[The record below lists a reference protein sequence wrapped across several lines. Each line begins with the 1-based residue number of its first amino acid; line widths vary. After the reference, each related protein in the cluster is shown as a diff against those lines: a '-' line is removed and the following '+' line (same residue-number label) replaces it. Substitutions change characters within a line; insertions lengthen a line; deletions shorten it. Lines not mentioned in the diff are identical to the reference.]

1 MAHWHCCGVCNECRR
16 TTVHICSCRLCS
28 CCGGDPQPRFN
39 RLALLLNAVAAA
51 VHRCSPTQAAGY
63 DGTVSGRTGEPGL
76 RPVVHMHAR
85 AISLASLSAL
95 VISYCLAATTVRPSS
110 GREAARWGADQCTR
124 RCVQRKMRVTV
135 NITNVLLVAAL
146 LITLA
151 FSGVH
156 LHNKYRSAGDDKL
169 QAAFVLLVGP
179 THEGENRTR
188 GLEVALHCLWFNYLQ
203 EHPRPVYLFI
213 GDDIP
218 ADQYTPEIVRAI
230 TPPGMHAEAIHVP
243 GFLDPPDNMRT
254 VVLHSIMA
262 GGKYPGQRAFQST
275 GIVHLPTTV
284 MSRRQI

>member
-1 MAHWHCCGVCNECRR
+1 MVSPLPRARAALYKPLAMKAQTED
-16 TTVHICSCRLCS
+16 S
-28 CCGGDPQPRFN
+28 QPSQ
-39 RLALLLNAVAAA
+39 
-51 VHRCSPTQAAGY
+51 HTH
-63 DGTVSGRTGEPGL
+63 GRTSGQIGL
-76 RPVVHMHAR
+76 HY
-85 AISLASLSAL
+85 LSFITAWQQPP
-95 VISYCLAATTVRPSS
+95 IKPCSRQ
-110 GREAARWGADQCTR
+110 EAARWGPDQCTR
-124 RCVQRKMRVTV
+124 QCAKRNMLVRV
-135 NITNVLLVAAL
+135 NATNVVLVAAL

-156 LHNKYRSAGDDKL
+156 LHKNHRSAGDDKL

-218 ADQYTPEIVRAI
+218 ADQYTPAIVQAI

-275 GIVHLPTTV
+275 GVVQLPTTV
-284 MSRRQI
+284 MSWRQI